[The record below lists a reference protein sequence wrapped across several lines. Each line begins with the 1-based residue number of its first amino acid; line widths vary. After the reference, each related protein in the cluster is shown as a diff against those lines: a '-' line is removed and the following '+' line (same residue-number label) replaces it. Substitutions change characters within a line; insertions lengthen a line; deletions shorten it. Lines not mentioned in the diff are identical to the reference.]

1 MHSINNGTDYHP
13 SNQVLKYPEETLDMI
28 SVFSEDDRFRD
39 EYNAN
44 TANAKGEITMCEIY
58 DKILMEG
65 EAKGREEGEAIGI
78 AKGRLSVL
86 ADLVKNGI
94 ITIMQ
99 AAEQEKMSVE
109 EFSKLTGLA
118 VR

>member
-1 MHSINNGTDYHP
+1 
-13 SNQVLKYPEETLDMI
+13 
-28 SVFSEDDRFRD
+28 
-39 EYNAN
+39 
-44 TANAKGEITMCEIY
+44 MCEIY

-65 EAKGREEGEAIGI
+65 EAKGIAKGREEGEAIGL